1 MIEKQLKRLLYRFDC
16 VIMPNFGAFLAK
28 NISSQYHT
36 NTQIFYPPKRT
47 LTFNA
52 QLKSDDGLLIKSL
65 AKTHHLSYAQAE
77 KEVHDFVNDLNTTL
91 ETSHKIYLEQIG
103 TFEHTSESILRFY
116 PDNNSL
122 RTDTF
127 GLQPL
132 QIESLYHKNTDSS
145 SVQVLEPEKNQPQE
159 ESATQ
164 KSPLYIKYAA
174 IGLIALGIIGLIGYS
189 AYQNQFKKHNSVVED
204 HQKPSVK
211 DQLQSADFQLQ
222 HSLPKFTFSVT
233 NDENVVDHQQDKHI
247 KFHIIAGAFRYKSN
261 AIKKQNQLKKQGF
274 ESQMIGKNT
283 YGLHQVSYKS
293 FATREDALN
302 SLRKIK
308 QNEDQRAWLLIKEL

>member
-36 NTQIFYPPKRT
+36 NTQVFYPPKRT

-65 AKTHHLSYAQAE
+65 AKTHRLSYAQAK

-91 ETSHKIYLEQIG
+91 ETSYKIYLEQIG
-103 TFEHTSESILRFY
+103 TFEHTTDGVLRFY

-164 KSPLYIKYAA
+164 KSSLYIKYAA

-189 AYQNQFKKHNSVVED
+189 AYQNQFKKNKSVVED
-204 HQKPSVK
+204 HQKPSIK

-222 HSLPKFTFSVT
+222 HSLPTLTFNIADDRKVES
-233 NDENVVDHQQDKHI
+233 DLQDLPI
-247 KFHIIAGAFRYKSN
+247 KFHVIAGAFRYKSN

-274 ESQMIGKNT
+274 ESQMIGKNK
-283 YGLHQVSYKS
+283 YNLHQVSYKS
-293 FATREDALN
+293 FATREKALK
-302 SLRKIK
+302 SLKKIK
-308 QNEDQRAWLLIKEL
+308 QQQDQRAWLLIKEL